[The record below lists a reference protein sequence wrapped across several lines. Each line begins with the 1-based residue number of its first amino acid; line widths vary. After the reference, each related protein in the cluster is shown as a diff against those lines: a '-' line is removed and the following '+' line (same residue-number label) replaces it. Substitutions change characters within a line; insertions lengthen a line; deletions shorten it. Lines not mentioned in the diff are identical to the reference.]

1 MKPFQSWLSDHQ
13 DEMAND
19 LELLCNLNSGSD
31 NVEGLAR
38 VADWLVGYFSP
49 LDVECERI
57 ELPSFQIIDDLGAMR
72 SKATGSALRWNLP
85 GSSSGKKRRLLLT
98 IHYDTVY
105 GPDNHFQFCERFE
118 AKIPNGQS
126 ELRMRG
132 PGVIDAKGGIV
143 VLRWTV
149 LALKKFVD
157 LSNVDLSVVLTPD
170 EEIGSPASIDLWKKI
185 GCEFDF
191 AMLYEPAMADGALVS
206 TRKGTGT
213 FVFVIRGKSAHS
225 GRNFHEGR
233 NAVNHACK
241 VALALDALNG
251 QRPDVTINIGRIR
264 GGDAVNVVPD
274 LAVLRVNVRVT
285 SKEDQAWVAAQVQH
299 IVQSHNMHESGF
311 GVELHGGM
319 QASPKVIDS
328 AVLLWMQSVEQ
339 VGEQIGESISWKSS
353 GGASDGNKLAAL
365 GLPNID
371 TFGPEGDLL
380 HSDQEWVR
388 LSSLPRKAA
397 LSAAVIAELQS
408 GWRSTAVP
416 GPPALD
422 AGFDA
427 LR

>member
-1 MKPFQSWLSDHQ
+1 MKPFQSWLLDRQ

-19 LELLCNLNSGSD
+19 LEQLCNLNSGSD

-38 VADWLVGYFSP
+38 VADWLVEYFSP
-49 LDVECERI
+49 FEVECERI

-72 SKATGSALRWNLP
+72 SKETGSALRWNLP
-85 GSSSGKKRRLLLT
+85 GSNSGKKRRLLLT

-105 GPDNHFQFCERFE
+105 GPDNHFQLCERFE
-118 AKIPNGQS
+118 AKGPNGQS
-126 ELRMRG
+126 EMRMRG

-143 VLRWTV
+143 VLRWAV
-149 LALKKFVD
+149 LAARKFMD
-157 LSNVDLSVVLTPD
+157 LSSVDLSVVLTPD

-185 GCEFDF
+185 GGDFDF
-191 AMLYEPAMADGALVS
+191 AMLFEPAMADGALVS

-213 FVFVIRGKSAHS
+213 FVFVIRGKSAHA
-225 GRNFHEGR
+225 GRNLHEGR
-233 NAVNHACK
+233 NAVNQACK
-241 VALALDALNG
+241 LALALDALNG

-285 SKEDQAWVAAQVQH
+285 SQEDQVWVAAQVQH
-299 IVQSHNMHESGF
+299 IVHSYSMQESGIR
-311 GVELHGGM
+311 VELHGGI
-319 QASPKVIDS
+319 QASPK
-328 AVLLWMQSVEQ
+328 AVDESVRIWMQWVEQ
-339 VGEQIGESISWKSS
+339 AGEQIGESISWKGS

-397 LSAAVIAELQS
+397 LSAAVIATS
-408 GWRSTAVP
+408 SRS
-416 GPPALD
+416 D
-422 AGFDA
+422 
-427 LR
+427 